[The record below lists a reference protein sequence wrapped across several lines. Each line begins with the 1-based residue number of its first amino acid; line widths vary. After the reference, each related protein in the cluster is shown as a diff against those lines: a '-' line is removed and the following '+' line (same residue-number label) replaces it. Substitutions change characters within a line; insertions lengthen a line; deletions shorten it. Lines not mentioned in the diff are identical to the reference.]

1 MEKYEV
7 SVFNTITKQYEMV
20 EVSKEVYEVYKRTE
34 WREEKADATCAIRQ
48 IPISSLIGGEFG
60 LENFHE
66 YVEMCED
73 IQNQEEELEDLK
85 ARVASAMEKLDQDEK
100 ELIQALFFDELS
112 EKEYAALLNIS
123 QPAVHKRKV
132 KILAKLKGILAE
144 K

>member
-7 SVFNTITKQYEMV
+7 PVFNTITKQYEMV
-20 EVSKEVYEVYKRTE
+20 EVSKEVYEVYKRSE

-73 IQNQEEELEDLK
+73 IQNREEELEEMKDRVSEGI
-85 ARVASAMEKLDQDEK
+85 ARLDTDEK
-100 ELIQALFFDELS
+100 ALVQALFYEEMS
-112 EKEYAALLNIS
+112 EKEYAQVLGMS
-123 QPAVHKRKV
+123 QPAVHKRKMKV
-132 KILAKLKGILAE
+132 LAKLKKILTE
-144 K
+144 E

>member
-20 EVSKEVYEVYKRTE
+20 EVSKEVYEVYKRSE
-34 WREEKADATCAIRQ
+34 WREEKENAVCAVRQ

-73 IQNQEEELEDLK
+73 IQNQEEELENVKDK
-85 ARVASAMEKLDQDEK
+85 VASGMEKLDQEEK
-100 ELIQALFFDELS
+100 GLIQSIFFDDMS
-112 EKEYAALLNIS
+112 EKAYAALLHIS
-123 QPAVHKRKV
+123 QPAVHKRKMKV
-132 KILAKLKGILAE
+132 LAKLKKILAE
-144 K
+144 E